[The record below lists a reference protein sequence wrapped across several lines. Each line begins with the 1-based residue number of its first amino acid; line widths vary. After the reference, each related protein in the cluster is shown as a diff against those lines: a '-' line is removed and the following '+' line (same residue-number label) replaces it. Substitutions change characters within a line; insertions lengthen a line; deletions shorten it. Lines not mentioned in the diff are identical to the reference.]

1 MSWAHTS
8 WLGEM
13 AILFG
18 NIFEEVR
25 SMGKKMPKYA
35 VFNVNVG
42 REYHEVVE
50 TGDDLDD
57 LLVRYHGKGYQVM
70 AVKPVFEREEW

>member
-1 MSWAHTS
+1 
-8 WLGEM
+8 
-13 AILFG
+13 
-18 NIFEEVR
+18 
-25 SMGKKMPKYA
+25 MGKKIPMYV
-35 VFNVNVG
+35 VFDISIG
-42 REYHEVVE
+42 REYHEVAK